1 MITGN
6 AANTVYMKYI
16 LLIILCFSTARPLYA
31 QYPKY
36 IVRFADK
43 NHTGFSLDKPGDY
56 LSARSIARRTRYS
69 IATDSTDLPVSPAYI
84 DSVLS
89 RGDIRLLSISNWLNQ
104 ILIYTTDTQAIPKI
118 AALPFVTQTKAIG
131 FRTSAQN
138 RGNIFKEKI
147 QPLDAPASFK
157 EQGNNLI
164 SYGNNYNQVHIH
176 KGEFL
181 HNKGF
186 TGNGMVIAIL
196 DAGFYQYTSISAFD
210 SIRLNNQLLGV
221 RDYVDYDNSVV
232 EDNIHGMFCLSI
244 IAANWPGRM
253 VGTAPKASF
262 WLLRSENANS
272 EYPIEEHN
280 WAVAAQFA
288 DSAGADLITSSLGY
302 NQFDDASFNH
312 TYADFYQR
320 STMVSKAAAFAAA
333 KGLIVTN
340 SAGNSGLDSWKYLI
354 FPADADS
361 VCTVGAVDNSG
372 QIAGFS
378 SYGYP
383 GKIKPN
389 IVSVGDGTVIAGFDA
404 PITGSGTSF
413 SNPNINGLIACL
425 WQAFPAYNNMAI
437 LDAIYKSADR
447 YTIPDNRYGYGI
459 PDMKTAY
466 RLLKHRQNTEL
477 YGNDWLFA
485 TPNPFTNQLN
495 SLLIGQVDGHATL
508 TLKDASG
515 KIIAVQKWITEKE
528 EVYTHVFDSLTNL
541 PGGIYQLVYND
552 SLSSRILVITK
563 QGPVLN
569 DWLQASP
576 VPFNSTLT
584 VYIKAPESG
593 NATLRLADVYG
604 HIITTESVSL
614 TADNIYT
621 VHFGNSLTLA
631 PAVYFV
637 QYIGP
642 QHRKTIKVLKY

>member
-1 MITGN
+1 
-6 AANTVYMKYI
+6 MKYMLSALI
-16 LLIILCFSTARPLYA
+16 YIFTSSHLLA

-36 IVRFADK
+36 IVQFADK
-43 NHTGFSLDKPGDY
+43 NNSSFSLDKPGNY
-56 LSARSIARRTRYS
+56 LSARAIARRTRFS
-69 IATDSTDLPVSPAYI
+69 IATDSTDLPVNTAYI
-84 DSVLS
+84 DSVLLK
-89 RGDIRLLSISNWLNQ
+89 GDIRLLSISNWLNQ
-104 ILIYTTDTQAIPKI
+104 ILIFTTDTQAIHKI

-131 FRTSAQN
+131 FRTSTPNQSLV
-138 RGNIFKEKI
+138 FKEKI
-147 QPLDAPASFK
+147 RPLDPQVSLK
-157 EQGNNLI
+157 EQGNNVFI
-164 SYGNNYNQVHIH
+164 YGNNYNQVHIH
-176 KGEFL
+176 QGEFL

-196 DAGFYQYTSISAFD
+196 DAGFNHYTSVSAFD
-210 SIRLNNQLLGV
+210 SIVLNNQVLGV

-232 EDNIHGMFCLSI
+232 EDDAHGMFCLST
-244 IAANWPGRM
+244 IAANWPGKM

-272 EYPIEEHN
+272 EYPVEEHN

-288 DSAGADLITSSLGY
+288 DSAGADLISSSLGY

-320 STMVSKAAAFAAA
+320 STMVSRAAAFAAA

-340 SAGNSGLDSWKYLI
+340 SAGNSGQDSWKYLI

-361 VCTVGAVDNSG
+361 VCTVGAVDNNG

-389 IVSVGDGTVIAGFDA
+389 IVSVGQGTVIAGFDG
-404 PITGSGTSF
+404 PVTGNGTSF

-425 WQAFPAYNNMAI
+425 WQAFPAYNNMTI
-437 LDAIYKSADR
+437 LDAVYKSADR
-447 YTIPDNRYGYGI
+447 CTVPDNRYGFGI
-459 PDMKTAY
+459 PNMKTAY
-466 RLLKHRQNTEL
+466 RLLKQRQNTEL

-495 SLLIGQVDGHATL
+495 SLLIGQVDGNATL
-508 TLKDASG
+508 TLKDAGG

-528 EVYTHVFDSLTNL
+528 EVYTPVFDSLTNL
-541 PGGIYQLVYND
+541 PGGNYRLVYTD
-552 SLSSRILVITK
+552 SLSSRTLIVIK
-563 QGPVLN
+563 KGPVLT

-584 VYIKAPESG
+584 VYIKAPENG
-593 NATLRLADVYG
+593 NASLRLADVDG
-604 HIITTESVSL
+604 HIIATEPVSL
-614 TADNIYT
+614 TAGNVYT
-621 VHFGNSLTLA
+621 VHFGNSLTLP
-631 PAVYFV
+631 PAVYV
-637 QYIGP
+637 IQYIGT
-642 QHRKTIKVLKY
+642 QYRKTIKVVKE